1 MSNVEILNTIDWND
15 KKSYSIF
22 LNLLKS
28 LSKTESVEN
37 HARHVKILNTQLPV
51 YALSMANIRLVAKNI
66 FKGNYMNFLTVV
78 KTNSYEEVTI
88 EGLVI
93 AQIKDLNLQTQ
104 LLANWATKIDNWSS
118 CDTVISSLK
127 ALKKSQNKSKYF
139 GHYKHMCFDEREFVA
154 RVGIVCLMTNFLEE
168 DYIDDILAI
177 CKQVKHQGYYVK
189 MAVAWLVSFAF
200 MKFKNKTYALLEQKC
215 LDKFTQNKAISKC
228 RDSFQVSATD
238 KEKLVDFRIK

>member
-1 MSNVEILNTIDWND
+1 MNNVEILNTIDWND

-104 LLANWATKIDNWSS
+104 LLANWTTKIDNWSS
-118 CDTVISSLK
+118 CDTVVSSLK
-127 ALKKSQNKSKYF
+127 ALKKSKTNQNTLK
-139 GHYKHMCFDEREFVA
+139 
-154 RVGIVCLMTNFLEE
+154 ITNSCAVMSGNLLPA
-168 DYIDDILAI
+168 LA
-177 CKQVKHQGYYVK
+177 
-189 MAVAWLVSFAF
+189 LFA
-200 MKFKNKTYALLEQKC
+200 
-215 LDKFTQNKAISKC
+215 
-228 RDSFQVSATD
+228 
-238 KEKLVDFRIK
+238 